1 MIQKLP
7 PAVVNQIAAGE
18 VVERPSS
25 VVKELVENSLD
36 AGASRVRVEI
46 RAGGAESIVIAD
58 DGDGFLPEDLPLAF
72 ASHATS
78 KLRDV
83 ADLDHIAS
91 LGFRGEAL
99 ASIGAVARARIQSR
113 RRGSDE
119 GWEIRCDGGVETAPQ
134 PCGCPEGTRLEVRD
148 LFFNV
153 PARRR
158 FLKAAHAER
167 ARIQELV
174 AELALARLDVDFTFV
189 ADEREVLRLPRGE
202 TLAQRFQRCFGDEVG
217 RGLLPVSR
225 TFQGLSVEGVIGEPD
240 LARRDGKLELTFVN
254 GRLARE
260 SSALHAVRQAYREHL
275 LGGRFPIYVLQL
287 VLPPDQV
294 DVNVHPRK
302 AEVRFVESRKVAGCL
317 HETVRA
323 ALQARLGLGASAG
336 GVVLSPDLPRARSG
350 FPQFGPSLFEAP
362 STTSPRPAAE
372 EPAPFVARAP
382 ARDADQVRDT
392 APPPS
397 SARTLPAPA
406 PTGAGATGPARS
418 ASPANSPSVRANPFQ
433 RVSGRYLQVMDLYL
447 LLEGPDGLL
456 VVDQHALH
464 ERVVYEQLR
473 AQHRARAVQVQR
485 LLVPTVVEVTPREMA
500 WLVSV
505 QEALAAE
512 GLLVE
517 PFGPSTV
524 AVHGVPTVLARV
536 EPKKLVQA
544 LLVDDEA
551 ADAAPLR
558 EQIAERF
565 HSMACRSA
573 IMSGDRLGDAEIQAL
588 LAAAATLEHPHN
600 CPHGRPTVLTFTNV
614 ELERYFR
621 RRC

>member
-1 MIQKLP
+1 VIKKLP

-36 AGASRVRVEI
+36 AGAERIRVEI
-46 RAGGAESIVIAD
+46 KQGGAESILIGD

-78 KLRDV
+78 KLAEV
-83 ADLDHIAS
+83 ADLDHIGS

-99 ASIGAVARARIQSR
+99 ASIGAVSRARIQSR
-113 RRGSDE
+113 RRGARE
-119 GWEIRCDGGVETAPQ
+119 GWEIRCDGGVETAPM

-167 ARIQELV
+167 ARIQELI
-174 AELALARLDVDFTFV
+174 AELSLARLDVDFTFV
-189 ADEREVLRLPRGE
+189 ADDREVLRLPRGE
-202 TLAQRFQRCFGDEVG
+202 TLAQRFARCFGDDLA
-217 RGLLPVSR
+217 RGLVPVAR
-225 TFQGLSVEGVIGEPD
+225 TFPGLSIEGLIGEPD
-240 LARRDGKLELTFVN
+240 LARRDGKLELMFVN

-260 SSALHAVRQAYREHL
+260 SSALHSVRQAYREYL
-275 LGGRFPIYVLQL
+275 MGGRFPIYALL
-287 VLPPDQV
+287 VSLPPDQV

-302 AEVRFVESRKVAGCL
+302 AEVRFVEPRKVAGCL

-323 ALQARLGLGASAG
+323 TLQGRVGLGASAG
-336 GVVLSPDLPRARSG
+336 GVVLSPELPRARSG
-350 FPQFGPSLFEAP
+350 FPALPAGLFGE
-362 STTSPRPAAE
+362 
-372 EPAPFVARAP
+372 
-382 ARDADQVRDT
+382 
-392 APPPS
+392 
-397 SARTLPAPA
+397 APA
-406 PTGAGATGPARS
+406 PMLPPAAIEAVVREVASLAAPAPSAPPRPEQSPLSTPVRHGDAGM
-418 ASPANSPSVRANPFQ
+418 VRERAELRPNPF
-433 RVSGRYLQVMDLYL
+433 RRASGRYLQVMDLYL
-447 LLEGPDGLL
+447 LLESPDGLL

-485 LLVPTVVEVTPREMA
+485 LLVPVVVEVQPREQA
-500 WLVSV
+500 WLESV
-505 QEALAAE
+505 REPLAAE

-517 PFGPSTV
+517 SFGPRSV
-524 AVHGVPTVLARV
+524 AVNGVPAVLAKV
-536 EPKKLVQA
+536 DPHKLLRA
-544 LLVDDEA
+544 MLVDEDA
-551 ADAAPLR
+551 GDAAPLR

-573 IMSGDRLGDAEIQAL
+573 IMSGDRLDDREIQSL
-588 LAAAATLEHPHN
+588 LAAAAQLEHPHN
-600 CPHGRPTVLTFTNV
+600 CPHGRPTVLTFSTA